1 MPHTPCGM
9 GMMGYADSDHGHGIL
24 KDRRS
29 TICLD
34 NEKGNHTMSIG
45 QSVSKHRFCLC
56 HGGMRDRRSLRV
68 VRAGRRPFHLV
79 RRGVYAHCGE
89 PAIRPNDGSAE
100 GRRAS
105 AALLSAAAHVDF
117 GVRLG
122 CHGIACD
129 ELRVLRVDCSDVDG
143 SAPFHG
149 RRAPCPVGFA
159 VCGVR
164 AADASVRV

>member
-1 MPHTPCGM
+1 M

-45 QSVSKHRFCLC
+45 QSVSKHRFACVTAVC
-56 HGGMRDRRSLRV
+56 
-68 VRAGRRPFHLV
+68 
-79 RRGVYAHCGE
+79 
-89 PAIRPNDGSAE
+89 AI
-100 GRRAS
+100 
-105 AALLSAAAHVDF
+105 AAACGSFALGVGRSIWFDEGYTLIVESQPFARMMDLLKVD
-117 GVRLG
+117 VHPPLYY
-122 CHGIACD
+122 
-129 ELRVLRVDCSDVDG
+129 SDVDG

-149 RRAPCPVGFA
+149 LRAPCPVGFA
-159 VCGVR
+159 VCDVR